1 MASVT
6 RKAQGG
12 RQGFRVR
19 FYVDGKLRELYI
31 PEVTKKAER
40 QANIVAQHCEE
51 LSKAKANNVAAAA
64 DAVAWANGTSGAI
77 RERLVE
83 WGLADPLSE
92 KLNCDEGRLL
102 APFLDAYIA
111 SRSDVKR
118 TTKINYKQTRRL
130 LVEYFGASKV
140 IKSITAADAERW
152 RRWMLAR
159 PMAIATVSKHCKRA
173 KTMLGEAVKDRL
185 LTSSPFGVLKGG
197 KESNE
202 HRHFL
207 VTADVSKAI
216 LDACPDADWRVIF
229 SLARWGGL
237 RCPSEV
243 LALKWSDVDWDKGR
257 FRIDSP
263 KTGVRYCPLFP
274 EIRAALE
281 DAFDPELVYCV
292 NRYRS
297 GEQNL
302 RTQFG
307 RILKVA
313 GVEPWP
319 KLFVN
324 LRSTR
329 RTELQERFPDHVVNR
344 WMGHSGKVAEK
355 HYLQVTEEHWGEAT
369 RFGSHA
375 GSHITKYSEPIK
387 KDRGVKKPSNLLGL
401 DGLGG
406 AVIAYPMT
414 PTGLEHAHNSQGKLI
429 DSNMVPMPVPTSGP
443 ITCDLAEFLRLW
455 NEMDESARRDLLAVA
470 RGLAQR

>member
-1 MASVT
+1 
-6 RKAQGG
+6 
-12 RQGFRVR
+12 
-19 FYVDGKLRELYI
+19 
-31 PEVTKKAER
+31 
-40 QANIVAQHCEE
+40 
-51 LSKAKANNVAAAA
+51 
-64 DAVAWANGTSGAI
+64 
-77 RERLVE
+77 
-83 WGLADPLSE
+83 
-92 KLNCDEGRLL
+92 
-102 APFLDAYIA
+102 
-111 SRSDVKR
+111 
-118 TTKINYKQTRRL
+118 
-130 LVEYFGASKV
+130 
-140 IKSITAADAERW
+140 
-152 RRWMLAR
+152 
-159 PMAIATVSKHCKRA
+159 
-173 KTMLGEAVKDRL
+173 
-185 LTSSPFGVLKGG
+185 
-197 KESNE
+197 
-202 HRHFL
+202 
-207 VTADVSKAI
+207 
-216 LDACPDADWRVIF
+216 
-229 SLARWGGL
+229 
-237 RCPSEV
+237 V